1 MPFKKW
7 LRSGREPAREE
18 EQYTVDELMTLERYD
33 EAKERLERRLK
44 YKPDD
49 LHAHLKLGDVYRGL
63 GDADSCKEEY
73 LHVASAYARDGFY
86 DRARAVLRK
95 VNRLFPGEIDVER
108 KMEALKRAKRLD
120 YSRDKA
126 RAGLLSSH
134 VDRSLAGRMTLE
146 FEHIWS
152 ELSNTSLVDRI
163 SSQDFV
169 RLFES
174 VRVRKLARGKVIA
187 PAGSTEQALY
197 IIVSGSIEARAPDK
211 AGHLITLRSFGPGE
225 IVGESTLFHH
235 RPWQA
240 EYRCDD
246 FTDVLELD
254 REGLEHLIEGQADP
268 KRLLDVLRDQA
279 NDQKVARAI
288 EHLRK

>member
-7 LRSGREPAREE
+7 LRGGRETAEERE
-18 EQYTVDELMTLERYD
+18 YTVDELMTLERYD
-33 EAKERLERRLK
+33 EAKARLKRRLK

-49 LHAHLKLGDVYRGL
+49 LHAHLKLGDVFKGL
-63 GDADSCKEEY
+63 GDADSCKQEY
-73 LHVASAYARDGFY
+73 LHVAAAYASDGFY

-95 VNRLFPGEIDVER
+95 INRLFPGEIDVER

-126 RAGLLSSH
+126 RAGLLSSR
-134 VDRSLAGRMTLE
+134 VSRNAAGRMTLE
-146 FEHIWS
+146 FERIWA
-152 ELSNTSLVDRI
+152 ELSKTPLVDQI

-174 VRVRKLARGKVIA
+174 VRLRRLARGKVLA
-187 PAGSTEQALY
+187 EEGEERPALF
-197 IIVSGSIEARAPDK
+197 IIVAGAVEARVADK
-211 AGHLITLRSFGPGE
+211 AGHLISLRSFGPGE
-225 IVGESTLFHH
+225 IVGESTLFQH

-240 EYRCDD
+240 EYRTDD
-246 FTDVLELD
+246 FTDILELD
-254 REGLEHLIEGQADP
+254 RQGLEYLIEVQGDP
-268 KRLLDVLRDQA
+268 ERLLNVLRDQG

-288 EHLRK
+288 DHLRA